1 MHSLF
6 FFFLNDTATTE
17 IYTLSLHDALPI
29 CRDEGRRRARQA
41 RERAREE
48 AGALR
53 ARLEDQAL
61 ARVGPPSVAD
71 AGAGE
76 VDDAADALEAVGVD
90 RAGLGIPA
98 ELVVTGRLAPNDANR
113 PMTLAGERGQERR
126 PDETVR
132 PGDRDI
138 HADSMDVSSA
148 PSST

>member
-138 HADSMDVSSA
+138 HPDSM
-148 PSST
+148 